1 MVMTAQS
8 KPKPKPPTDLV
19 ALRCP
24 SCGKLLA
31 NVRLTAGAAVEVR
44 CHRCRAIVRREAPNP
59 ES

>member
-31 NVRLTAGAAVEVR
+31 NIRLTAGAAVEVR
-44 CHRCRAIVRREAPNP
+44 CPRCRIVVMREAA
-59 ES
+59 